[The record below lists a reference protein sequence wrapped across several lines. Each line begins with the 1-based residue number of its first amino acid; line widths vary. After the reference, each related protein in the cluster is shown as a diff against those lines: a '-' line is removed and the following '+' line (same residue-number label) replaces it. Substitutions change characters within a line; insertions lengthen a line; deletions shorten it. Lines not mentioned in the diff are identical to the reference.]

1 MQKHSTELAMPTL
14 VLPTNAPFVTG
25 PSQGEWTFAD
35 WESLPADENRY
46 EIIDGVLYMTT
57 APHSF
62 HQWITRRL
70 ERFVGIPAEDAGL
83 AFSFAAPVG
92 LIMAGCDPV
101 QPDYVVVSTAKI
113 DIFYNGRIY
122 GVPDLIVEILSP
134 STRSYDERV
143 KLVAYAIA
151 GVPEYAIIDPM
162 NRTLDLYRL
171 DAPGRYRSP
180 LVFRSSDLVSFTCL
194 PGISF
199 ALSELFAG
207 APDTTL

>member
-1 MQKHSTELAMPTL
+1 MPTL

-62 HQWITRRL
+62 HQWITL
-70 ERFVGIPAEDAGL
+70 SLAQYVGIPAKTQGL
-83 AFSFAAPVG
+83 GYAFTAPIG

-101 QPDYVVVSTAKI
+101 QPDMVFVRRDNAEI
-113 DIFYNGRIY
+113 IHNGRIY

-143 KLVAYAIA
+143 KLAAYAIA

-171 DAPGRYRSP
+171 DALGRYRSP
-180 LVFRSSDLVSFTCL
+180 LVFRNSDLVSFTCL
-194 PGISF
+194 PSISF